1 VDNLNDQFELNAPY
15 GAVIEIMECFDDDE
29 ILPSPAFD
37 SELEVWAR
45 RALAANG
52 FGDY

>member
-1 VDNLNDQFELNAPY
+1 VDNLNVQFEQNAPY
-15 GAVIEIMECFDDDE
+15 GTVIEIMDCFDDDE
-29 ILPSPAFD
+29 ILPSSSFD

>member
-1 VDNLNDQFELNAPY
+1 VDNLNDQFGQDVPY
-15 GAVIEIMECFDDDE
+15 GTAIEIMDCFDDDE

-37 SELEVWAR
+37 SELEVWAS

>member
-1 VDNLNDQFELNAPY
+1 MDNLNDQFEQHAPC
-15 GAVIEIMECFDDDE
+15 GAVIESMDCFDDDE

-37 SELEVWAR
+37 SELEVWAS
-45 RALAANG
+45 RAQAANG

>member
-1 VDNLNDQFELNAPY
+1 VDNLNDQFGQHAPCD
-15 GAVIEIMECFDDDE
+15 AIIESMDCFDDDE
-29 ILPSPAFD
+29 ILPSLAFD

-52 FGDY
+52 FGDS